1 MKPLNPFE
9 IDLEKTTLIEASA
22 GTGKTYTITTLYT
35 RLVADGY
42 AVESILV
49 VTFTE
54 AAAAELKIRIR
65 RRIRRTLTGLS
76 QPAEP
81 DDDELVTVFRTRKD
95 LSRVLLR
102 LRAAVTSFDRASIL
116 TIHSFCLKTLRENAF
131 ESRSHFDIELVPDR
145 ALFLKQV
152 CCDYFLS
159 RINTLDPLFLRFL
172 DRRQFTPDALSDLF
186 SNLATRQDLHVVP
199 ALPEF
204 VDRFGEHRR
213 VVRQIHT
220 LLLKESDRI
229 IRLIET
235 DPAIKKQSYS
245 KRYVPVWLAQTR
257 KKIDSEGENT
267 VFKMS
272 EIGDPIY
279 KFTKTRMQ
287 SKTKQGESAPDHPFF
302 DLCQTL
308 LEIYQDFEQNLIHLK
323 IGFLDYFKGELE
335 RIKQERSI
343 CFFDD
348 LVNDLA
354 MALDTPKDLD
364 RPRDENPPARRTQK
378 GKAQGPE
385 QLIRAMQNSYKA
397 CLIDEFQDTDP
408 IQYAIFSRVFAH
420 PGTPFFMVGD
430 PKQAIY
436 AFRGG
441 DIFAYLRAGRICE
454 QRATLLKN
462 YRSDPLL
469 VAGIDP
475 IFSRAENPFLFDAIG
490 FTHVTAPASAA
501 DRLKKSGRSVPPVQF
516 CLVPR
521 SGQPLD
527 RQGYMSKR
535 HAEQLIPAVVAED
548 IVSLLGDPPHLKGKG
563 DTPGRPLTPGDIA
576 VLVRTNAQAEQI
588 QQALTVLNIPSYL
601 SSTGSVYDSR
611 QAVELHDILWAVQ
624 HPDHKGYLKAALVTS
639 VFGCTASDMAG
650 LEKDEDLFFVW
661 QQRFFQFKTLWET
674 KGFVSMIMA
683 VFHSEDA
690 FLKGHPGLNERRM
703 TNFYHL
709 VELISQQALQKRLS
723 PRFLFKWYVNQL
735 SGKLREQAADE
746 LRLESDKKAVAIV
759 TIHKS
764 KGLEYPVV
772 YLPYLWSG
780 SGGRTKNHALFHDP
794 EKDDRLTLDLGSHG
808 LSKAMGLQEKE
819 ERAEQRRLLYVA
831 LTRASALCKIIW
843 GGFKSVDTSALGQLL
858 HPQGCKDDSVMT
870 QDLEGL
876 RSSAADSI
884 DVYSASASSPG
895 KPMAEL
901 PGENEPELDAKSLDR
916 RIEPDWNISSFSAI
930 IRSGAPHP
938 FLEKPATK
946 TGDQDRQGPGA
957 PILEK
962 RVVLSDFPKG
972 AGAGDFFHSVY
983 QEIDFTGEPVQLDEL
998 VATQAKRFGYAD
1010 DRLIRAAGHSVRHVI
1025 GTPLFDNDQSF
1036 CLNQI
1041 PNRQR
1046 FNELEF
1052 SFTVQSFDMRTV
1064 QRAFELSDPLFSEN
1078 GYTDQLGEL
1087 SVNVFNGFIKGFIDL
1102 VIQHRG
1108 KWYILDYKTNYLG
1121 DRYRQYGRQDIY
1133 TAMADHHYF
1142 LQYHIYMVALHRY
1155 LTHRMKNYSY
1165 DSDMGGVFYLFV
1177 RGMAPELHS
1186 DYGVFFQRPASA
1198 SIEHLSDTF

>member
-22 GTGKTYTITTLYT
+22 GTGKTYTIATLYT

-42 AVESILV
+42 AVESVLV

-65 RRIRRTLTGLS
+65 RRIRRTLIGLS
-76 QPAEP
+76 QPAGP
-81 DDDELVTVFRTRKD
+81 DDDELVTIFRTRKD
-95 LSRVLLR
+95 LPRVLLR

-145 ALFLKQV
+145 APFLKQV

-159 RINTLDPLFLRFL
+159 RINRLDPLFLRFL
-172 DRRQFTPDALSDLF
+172 DRRQFTPESLSEIF
-186 SNLATRQDLHVVP
+186 SNLAARRDLHVVP

-204 VDRFGEHRR
+204 EDRFEEHRR
-213 VVRQIHT
+213 VVRQIHAF
-220 LLLKESDRI
+220 LLKESDRI
-229 IRLIET
+229 LRLIET

-245 KRYVPVWLAQTR
+245 KRYVPVWLSQTR
-257 KKIDSEGENT
+257 RKIESEGENT

-272 EIGDPIY
+272 ETGDPIY

-287 SKTKQGESAPDHPFF
+287 SKTKQGKSAPDHPFF

-323 IGFLDYFKGELE
+323 IGFLDYFKEELE

-354 MALDTPKDLD
+354 MALDTPKDLEK
-364 RPRDENPPARRTQK
+364 PRDEDPTARGLQ
-378 GKAQGPE
+378 GSNIQGPG
-385 QLIRAMQNSYKA
+385 QLIRALRNSYKA

-408 IQYAIFSRVFAH
+408 GQYAIFFKVFAW

-441 DIFAYLRAGRICE
+441 DIFAYLKAGRIC
-454 QRATLLKN
+454 QQHATLLKN

-475 IFSRAENPFLFDAIG
+475 IFSRADNPFLFDAIG
-490 FTHVTAPASAA
+490 FTRVTTPASAA
-501 DRLKKSGRSVPPVQF
+501 DRLKKSGRPVPPVQF

-535 HAEQLIPAVVAED
+535 HAEQFIPAVVAED
-548 IVSLLGDPPHLKGKG
+548 IVSLLGESLHLKGKG
-563 DTPGRPLTPGDIA
+563 DTPGKPLTPGDIA

-588 QQALTVLNIPSYL
+588 QKALTVLNVPSYL

-639 VFGCTASDMAG
+639 VFGFTASDMVW
-650 LEKDEDLFFVW
+650 LEKNEEAFFVW
-661 QQRFFQFKTLWET
+661 QQRFFEFKTLWET

-735 SGKLREQAADE
+735 SGELRERAADE
-746 LRLESDKKAVAIV
+746 LRLESDKQAVAIV

-794 EKDDRLTLDLGSHG
+794 ENDDRLTLDLGSHG
-808 LSKAMGLQEKE
+808 LSKAMRLQEKE

-870 QDLEGL
+870 QDLERL
-876 RSSAADSI
+876 RSCATDSM
-884 DVYSASASSPG
+884 DLYSPSASGSG
-895 KPMAEL
+895 RLMAEL
-901 PGENEPELDAKSLDR
+901 PGENEPELDAKSLNR
-916 RIEPDWNISSFSAI
+916 RIEPDWRISSFSAI
-930 IRSGAPHP
+930 LRSGAPHP
-938 FLEKPATK
+938 FLEKPAAK
-946 TGDQDRQGPGA
+946 TGDQDRQGPGD

-1010 DRLIRAAGHSVRHVI
+1010 DRLIRAAGNSVRHVI

-1052 SFTVQSFDMRTV
+1052 SFTVQSFDMKTV

-1108 KWYILDYKTNYLG
+1108 RWYILDYKTNYLG

-1142 LQYHIYMVALHRY
+1142 LQYHIYTVALHRY
-1155 LTHRMKNYSY
+1155 LKHRMKNYSY

-1177 RGMAPELHS
+1177 RGMAPELCS
-1186 DYGVFFQRPASA
+1186 DYGVFFQRPASTA
-1198 SIEHLSDTF
+1198 IEYLSDTF